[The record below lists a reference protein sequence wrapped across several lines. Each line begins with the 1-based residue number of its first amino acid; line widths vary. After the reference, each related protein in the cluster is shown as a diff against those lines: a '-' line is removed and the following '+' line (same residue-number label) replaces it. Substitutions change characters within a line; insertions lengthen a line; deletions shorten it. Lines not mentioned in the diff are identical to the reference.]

1 MTEPIKVV
9 AEIIRV
15 SMSLELDQVVLYN
28 QKFRIPS
35 DERLYVAV
43 GILGTKTFGATTRYE
58 VDPVTGELKETQR
71 VNRQELFSIT
81 AYSRSSAAR
90 TRNWEIPAA
99 LVSTFS
105 EQQQEA
111 NSIKIAQVPT
121 AMSDVSQQDGTAR
134 LNRYVLTIPV
144 QAAYTKT
151 QPTQYFD
158 KFSQPEIFTNA

>member
-1 MTEPIKVV
+1 MTEPIKIV
-9 AEIIRV
+9 AEIIRA
-15 SMSLELDQVVLYN
+15 SMELQADQVLLYN
-28 QKFRIPS
+28 QKFLIPS
-35 DERLYVAV
+35 DDRLYIAI

-71 VNRQELFSIT
+71 VNRLELFSIT
-81 AYSRSSAAR
+81 VYSRSSEAR

-111 NSIKIAQVPT
+111 NSIKIAQVPV
-121 AMSDVSQQDGTAR
+121 AMNDVSQVDGTAR

-158 KFSQPEIFTNA
+158 KFSQPEIYTNA